1 MIFLLLT
8 ILLLSCNLN
17 HEKKILEEILSL
29 ENRIIKTEDI
39 NDQKFLIN
47 EISNNYIVFL
57 NNYENSDFYP
67 DILFKYAELLKSINK
82 IDKAVFYY
90 KKIYNLYPD
99 SKFAPISIINQAS
112 CYDKIGK
119 TNFSIEL
126 YDLFLSKYPNH
137 PYEVDVKKLIQITGK
152 YDTEIIK
159 NLK

>member
-67 DILFKYAELLKSINK
+67 DIM
-82 IDKAVFYY
+82 
-90 KKIYNLYPD
+90 P
-99 SKFAPISIINQAS
+99 
-112 CYDKIGK
+112 
-119 TNFSIEL
+119 
-126 YDLFLSKYPNH
+126 
-137 PYEVDVKKLIQITGK
+137 
-152 YDTEIIK
+152 
-159 NLK
+159 

>member
-57 NNYENSDFYP
+57 NNYENSC
-67 DILFKYAELLKSINK
+67 LLYTSPSPR
-82 IDKAVFYY
+82 D
-90 KKIYNLYPD
+90 
-99 SKFAPISIINQAS
+99 
-112 CYDKIGK
+112 
-119 TNFSIEL
+119 
-126 YDLFLSKYPNH
+126 
-137 PYEVDVKKLIQITGK
+137 
-152 YDTEIIK
+152 
-159 NLK
+159 

>member
-119 TNFSIEL
+119 TNFSI
-126 YDLFLSKYPNH
+126 
-137 PYEVDVKKLIQITGK
+137 DVSWYGK
-152 YDTEIIK
+152 
-159 NLK
+159 